1 MAFLI
6 PHNEPSMTLTLDLH
20 EALLI
25 VDALMERRKERFGQ
39 PFPDGAEVTFE
50 DLVAAVGTEED
61 AEDFLAMMELESAVI
76 EALQIFE
83 EEDDDAKEDEG

>member
-6 PHNEPSMTLTLDLH
+6 PHNEPSMTLTMDLH
-20 EALLI
+20 EALLV

-50 DLVAAVGTEED
+50 ELVAAVGTEED
-61 AEDFLAMMELESAVI
+61 AEDFLAMMELESAII
-76 EALQIFE
+76 ESLQIFE
-83 EEDDDAKEDEG
+83 EDDEEGEEDEV

>member
-1 MAFLI
+1 MAYLI
-6 PHNEPSMTLTLDLH
+6 PHNEPSLSLTLDLH

-50 DLVAAVGTEED
+50 EVADALGTEED
-61 AEDFLAMMELESAVI
+61 AEDFLAMMELESAI
-76 EALQIFE
+76 IDTLQIFE
-83 EEDDDAKEDEG
+83 EASEEPDAE